1 MMLHLVEPNFQ
12 LISNTLIQALLFLL
26 RVGGSS
32 LWVWSCAGESCLA
45 SPYTATMTEL
55 PLVAKE
61 ASSSQRGK
69 LNMWPLEKRCPK
81 GYRFKNWVCLKSFMR
96 FCSLLFQQLSFHSAP
111 HSERNYTEILHPP
124 GQLRWPHMVAEQS
137 CIDPS
142 ASPGPDGESCTM
154 LGGPAGHW
162 GGSLREGT
170 RPAPGVKEDQSCQAF
185 ETALPGGNKY
195 GSLSPKII

>member
-45 SPYTATMTEL
+45 SPSTATMTEL

-81 GYRFKNWVCLKSFMR
+81 GYRFKNWVCLKSFMK

-124 GQLRWPHMVAEQS
+124 GWRRRFPSPWWGELQNYGWPS
-137 CIDPS
+137 RP
-142 ASPGPDGESCTM
+142 
-154 LGGPAGHW
+154 L

-170 RPAPGVKEDQSCQAF
+170 RPVPGVKEDQSCQAF
-185 ETALPGGNKY
+185 ETVLQGGNKY
-195 GSLSPKII
+195 GSLSPQNNLDPFFLDLHKSET